1 MSLAQTITR
10 HFGGD
15 WHGTYGAF
23 PAPGHSKSDR
33 GMTVKDEPGAPD
45 DVLIHSF
52 NGDTGT
58 CLAVKDT
65 LRDAGILPPRSHG
78 NDNGPRETGHYEY
91 VDRDGI
97 VLYRTVR
104 IEQPGHKKRFQAQ
117 RPDGRGGWAN
127 GIKGIPRVLYRL
139 PDLAQAISR
148 ASLRD
153 EPMPTIYLVEGE
165 RKADKL
171 ASWGLLATACA
182 FGAQG
187 GWKREFAEELAGCT
201 VVILP
206 DNDDEGRAFAER
218 AAKDIEACRG
228 SAHIVE
234 LPDLPDKGDII
245 DWTGSADDLRRLVD
259 EAIKGPDIEPLS
271 IDDTADW
278 DGLKIPPRRWLVEG
292 WLPIG
297 EAALLTG
304 AGSVGKSLLSQQ
316 LGVTIAAGQP
326 FMGVACERVV
336 SLYITCEDGKDEV
349 QRRHAAI
356 AAMLNSPIPR
366 GACLVKSWKGE
377 LDLELAT
384 FDAERRLKPTMR
396 FKRLRATALA
406 VGARLIILDN
416 TSHLFGGD
424 ENVKR
429 EVAAFANLL
438 NGLAAE
444 IDGVVLLLGHPNKTG
459 LNKPGEGDGNQ
470 FGGSVAW
477 ENQVR
482 SRLFLATNT
491 EDSDGRVLTNPK
503 ANYSSKGGKLEFRW
517 HKGAFIRDEDLP
529 AETRLEVATV
539 IRDNADNEL
548 FLECL
553 RERNKQRRQVS
564 EKTGKNYAPLVFA
577 GMPESR
583 KMGKKR
589 LEAAMDRLFRIGRI
603 DRAELWRGDD
613 RKMVFG
619 LRETPGWGAGNG
631 AGNAAQ
637 TPCANAANGALSD
650 CNPLQQT
657 QGEHTPISKDTEGG
671 PIGAAPPSDD
681 DIDWGEGEGERDD
694 G

>member
-1 MSLAQTITR
+1 VSLAQAITR
-10 HFGGD
+10 HYGGE
-15 WHGTYGAF
+15 WHGTYGSF
-23 PAPGHSKSDR
+23 PAPGHSKGDR
-33 GMTVKDEPGAPD
+33 GMTVKDEAGAPD
-45 DVLIHSF
+45 GVLINTF
-52 NGDTGT
+52 NGADP
-58 CLAVKDT
+58 LAIKDD
-65 LRDAGILPPRSHG
+65 LRDAGILPPRNPG
-78 NDNGPRETGHYEY
+78 NDNQAQETGHYEY
-91 VDRDGI
+91 VDRDGV

-104 IEQPGHKKRFQAQ
+104 IERPGQKKTFVAQ
-117 RPDGRGGWAN
+117 LPDGRGGWVA
-127 GIKGIPRVLYRL
+127 GKLGDTPRVLYRL
-139 PDLAQAISR
+139 TDFRAAIST
-148 ASLRD
+148 ASLKD
-153 EPMPTIYLVEGE
+153 EAMPTIYLVEGE

-171 ASWGLLATACA
+171 ASWGLFATSCA
-182 FGAQG
+182 FGCK
-187 GWKREFAEELAGCT
+187 GWRKSYAEDLAGCT
-201 VVILP
+201 VIILP
-206 DNDDEGRAFAER
+206 DNDDEGRGFAER
-218 AAKDIEACRG
+218 AAQDIEKARG
-228 SAHIVE
+228 TAHIIE
-234 LPDLPDKGDII
+234 LPGLPDKGDIV
-245 DWTGSADDLRRLVD
+245 DWTGTAEDLAALV
-259 EAIKGPDIEPLS
+259 EKVISGPEIEPFP

-278 DGLKIPPRRWLVEG
+278 DGLNIPPRRWLVEG

-316 LGVTIAAGQP
+316 LGATIAAGQP
-326 FMGVACERVV
+326 FMGVTSEQAVT
-336 SLYITCEDGKDEV
+336 LYITCEDGKDEV

-356 AAMLNSPIPR
+356 AAMLNTPIQR
-366 GACLVKSWKGE
+366 GACLVKSWKGD

-384 FDAERRLKPTMR
+384 FDAERRLKPTFR

-482 SRLFLATNT
+482 SRLFLATDS

-517 HKGAFIRDEDLP
+517 HKGAFVRDDDLP
-529 AETRLEVATV
+529 AETRLEVAAV

-553 RERNKQRRQVS
+553 RERNKQQRQVS
-564 EKTGKNYAPLVFA
+564 EKSSKNYAPLVFA
-577 GMPESR
+577 AMPESR
-583 KMGKKR
+583 KVGKKR

-603 DRAELWRGDD
+603 ERAELWRGDD
-613 RKMVFG
+613 RKMIFG
-619 LRETPGWGAGNG
+619 LRETPIWGAGNA

-637 TPCANAANGALSD
+637 TPCANAANGAVSD
-650 CNPLQQT
+650 CNSLQET
-657 QGEHTPISKDTEGG
+657 QGIHTPISKDTGGG

-681 DIDWGEGEGERDD
+681 DIEWGAGEGDD
-694 G
+694 D